1 MMDPRPAVIE
11 SRLSRVA
18 AILPVSGGKGGI
30 GKSVVSAGL
39 ALSLARSGRKVGLL
53 DLDFSSP
60 TQHVLLGA
68 DLGSFPAEDKG
79 ILPPRVHGIEL
90 MTMAYYSRNRPSP
103 LRGGEFSNAL
113 LELLAV
119 TLWGELDVLVVDM
132 PPGLTDASLD
142 VLRLMPRAKPLL
154 VTIPSRLALE
164 TLRKVALMLGE
175 LRVEVLG
182 GVENM
187 RREPGPL
194 VEDELRALGVPFL
207 GAVPFDAGLEAALG
221 DPERLAGTAAM
232 RRLAEIAAKILGV
245 PHG

>member
-1 MMDPRPAVIE
+1 MTDPRPAVIE
-11 SRLSRVA
+11 SRLSGIKTIV
-18 AILPVSGGKGGI
+18 PVSGGKGGI

-39 ALSLARSGRKVGLL
+39 ALSLARAGRKVGLL

-60 TQHVLLGA
+60 TQHVILGA

-79 ILPPRVHGIEL
+79 VLPPRVHGIEL

-103 LRGGEFSNAL
+103 LRGGDFSSAM

-132 PPGLTDASLD
+132 PPGLTDATLD
-142 VLRLMPRAKPLL
+142 MLRLMRRAKSLL

-164 TLRKVALMLGE
+164 TLRKMALMLGE
-175 LRVEVLG
+175 LRVETLG

-187 RREPGPL
+187 RREPTPL
-194 VEDELRALGVPFL
+194 VEDELRSLGIPCL
-207 GAVPFDAGLEAALG
+207 GSIPFDPGLEAALG

-232 RRLAEIAAKILGV
+232 RRLAEISAKI
-245 PHG
+245 